1 MKRLHRP
8 PSPSETIQLIE
19 QIAIF
24 VNEGDSII
32 LARKKVC
39 GNQNSMKTRAVLKH
53 PLYLHVLNAYMD
65 DRKLNRSFYSL
76 GDKIKQK
83 KALG

>member
-19 QIAIF
+19 QIAVF

-53 PLYLHVLNAYMD
+53 PLYLQRILHYITQPNPTSYRD
-65 DRKLNRSFYSL
+65 WETDRKSVV
-76 GDKIKQK
+76 
-83 KALG
+83 